1 MSTLKIPHTL
11 VLVFIII
18 ALTGVLT
25 WIIPAGEFERTEN
38 NGRSVVVPDTYHRVE
53 PQTQNFGEILSAPIR
68 GFVDAANVIAIIF
81 IAGGVFG
88 IVNATGAIHAGI
100 AAATRAVEKTP
111 ALRSATIP
119 ILTTLFS
126 LGGATFGMSEEV
138 LVFILIFI
146 PFALALGYDSIVGV
160 AIPFVGAGAG
170 FAAAFLNPFTVG
182 IAQGLAGLPLFSGLE
197 YRLVVWTAVTAVAII
212 FIMRHAAAVKRL
224 PETSPVYE
232 IDCQRSREALTGA
245 PAELSRPQKIVLGVF
260 ALSMFGLIIGT
271 LRFDWYITEIS
282 ALFIGMGIL
291 CGHWGKLGWDKTA
304 EAFIGGA
311 KEMMTAALVVAFA
324 RGILVIATN
333 GKIIDTILHTLAG
346 GMQQSHPVVSAYLM
360 LFVQACI
367 NFFVPSGSAK
377 AALTMPIMAPLSD
390 LLGIT
395 RQTAVLIFQLGDG
408 FFDMIIPTSGV
419 TMGVLGIAK
428 IPFEKWAR
436 WVLPLQF
443 LFIAAGLVLIAIA
456 VAIHPQFAATVV
468 NLSRRRMYEKK
479 IATGSRR
486 GVRHG

>member
-1 MSTLKIPHTL
+1 MSTVKLPHTL

-25 WIIPAGEFERTEN
+25 WIIPAGEYERAEMS
-38 NGRSVVVPDTYHRVE
+38 GRTVVIPGTYHRVE
-53 PQTQNFGEILSAPIR
+53 SHTQNLGEILSAPIR
-68 GFVDAANVIAIIF
+68 GFVEAANVIAIIF

-88 IVNATGAIHAGI
+88 IVNATGAITAGI

-119 ILTTLFS
+119 ILTMLFS

-197 YRLVVWTAVTAVAII
+197 YRLVVWASVTAVAII
-212 FIMRHAAAVKRL
+212 FIMRYAAAVKRH
-224 PETSPVYE
+224 PETSPVYA
-232 IDCQRSREALTGA
+232 IDCLRSHEAKSGGT
-245 PAELSRPQKIVLGVF
+245 PAELSRPQKIVLGFF

-271 LRFDWYITEIS
+271 LKLDWYITEIS

-291 CGHWGKLGWDKTA
+291 CGYWGKLGWDKTA

-311 KEMMTAALVVAFA
+311 KEMITAALVVAFA

-456 VAIHPQFAATVV
+456 VAIQWGPH
-468 NLSRRRMYEKK
+468 
-479 IATGSRR
+479 
-486 GVRHG
+486 